1 MLKKIYYDIHK
12 VPRQLHRY
20 YCCVFTDLK
29 NNALLYF
36 INLSG
41 QAAVGDG
48 IDDDWLVGL
57 GARLLE
63 EFRTYSI

>member
-1 MLKKIYYDIHK
+1 MFYYDIHK
-12 VPRQLHRY
+12 VPRQFHRY

-29 NNALLYF
+29 NNALLHF

-57 GARLLE
+57 GARFLE
-63 EFRTYSI
+63 EFGTYSI

>member
-1 MLKKIYYDIHK
+1 M
-12 VPRQLHRY
+12 
-20 YCCVFTDLK
+20 FTDLK
-29 NNALLYF
+29 NNVLLHF